1 LANRQIDK
9 STNRLI
15 VSFSGAKLRRVFS
28 TGIANLA
35 KKMAFSDI
43 LQFLLILA
51 KSSTEHP
58 LSPYSAPN
66 SSDRSPIFQLF
77 EAVTPPVTGGK
88 NYSFLNK

>member
-1 LANRQIDK
+1 MLINT
-9 STNRLI
+9 STKTDFL
-15 VSFSGAKLRRVFS
+15 SHFLKAKVRRFLQR
-28 TGIANLA
+28 GLANLA

-58 LSPYSAPN
+58 MSPCSASN
-66 SSDRSPIFQLF
+66 SSDRCLIFELF
-77 EAVTPPVTGGK
+77 EAVTPPVTGSK